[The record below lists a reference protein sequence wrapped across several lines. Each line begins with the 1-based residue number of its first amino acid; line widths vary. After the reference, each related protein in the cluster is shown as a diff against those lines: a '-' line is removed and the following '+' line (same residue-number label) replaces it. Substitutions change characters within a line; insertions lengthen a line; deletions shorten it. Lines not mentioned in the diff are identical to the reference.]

1 VRFETLERVLKVS
14 EEVKVAPT
22 RVYGVAIAW
31 IAIYGALIGVT
42 SLVPLFPYVGGGGY
56 LPLAVAFS
64 AMAPLIMGP
73 AGVLAAFVG
82 GLIGM
87 FVSPAAYPL
96 GLLDVI
102 LTATLPAVF
111 VTLTVNNDKYWFITI
126 PVFIAMGLWL
136 LVFPYYWP
144 GEAAGFSAPPQPYFT
159 AIAAWYWIPWLII
172 MGSPFGIKLLPK
184 WSRETGK
191 KQYIGVFL
199 TLLSSMMVWAIPW
212 FLPYWYLFSYPG
224 TLAAAV
230 LTAYSWWFP
239 ALSVIITIITIP
251 IIEGLK
257 RSGLPRIPL
266 AIW

>member
-1 VRFETLERVLKVS
+1 MS

-56 LPLAVAFS
+56 LPLAVAFA

-73 AGVLAAFVG
+73 AGILAAFVG

-111 VTLTVNNDKYWFITI
+111 VTLTINNDKYWFLTI

-144 GEAAGFSAPPQPYFT
+144 GEAAGFSSPPQPYFT
-159 AIAAWYWIPWLII
+159 AIAAWYWVPWLII

-184 WSRETGK
+184 WARKTGK
-191 KQYIGVFL
+191 KQYVGVFL

-251 IIEGLK
+251 IIEGLR